1 MDFNQEF
8 YIPEI
13 QKLAFYLPH
22 VCILGMRH
30 CGNMRREAF
39 KRRSDLQDVLCRRD
53 YAESVVARFAYQIQS
68 EYYVGNR
75 SVPVEGI
82 AMELSSA
89 TYQEISSSTS
99 HSCTHNAVFH

>member
-22 VCILGMRH
+22 VCILGMHH

-53 YAESVVARFAYQIQS
+53 YAECVVAIFAQQIQS
-68 EYYVGNR
+68 EYYDGNR
-75 SVPVEGI
+75 SVSIEGI
-82 AMELSSA
+82 DLEKLSA
-89 TYQEISSSTS
+89 TYQ
-99 HSCTHNAVFH
+99 